1 MTRATRRWLAMF
13 VNETM
18 SDSPRV
24 LVIRLGAM
32 GDIFHAMPAVASLRR
47 GLPLSPITWVVEKQ
61 WLPILEGCPFVNQLM
76 AVDRK
81 SAGTVLASIR
91 RLRAEPYD
99 LAIDFQGLLK
109 SALIAVGSGAGNR
122 LGYSRDQ
129 LREPLAGLFYT
140 QTNSPNAVH
149 VVDRHLELATVAG
162 GHSKEAEFYLPQGS
176 AEGQLPLEP
185 FVLSCP
191 QAGWG
196 AKQWPSSYYG
206 ELGDL
211 LKREMGLALVLN
223 GPPGAEEQLRAMG
236 PVHAH
241 CSGLPGLIWA
251 TRRALAVVGLDSGPL
266 YMAAAIG
273 KPGVAIFGPTDPARN
288 GPYGGSISVLRS
300 PDADTTYKRLREEN
314 TAMRSI
320 TPRMAVDELKR
331 CLATYSQNPTPTR

>member
-1 MTRATRRWLAMF
+1 MSA
-13 VNETM
+13 NGTM
-18 SDSPRV
+18 SDSPRI

-32 GDIFHAMPAVASLRR
+32 GDIFHAMPAVASIRA
-47 GLPLSPITWVVEKQ
+47 GLPASRITWVVEKK
-61 WLPILEGCPFVNQLM
+61 WLPILEGCPFVNQLLAM
-76 AVDRK
+76 DRK
-81 SAGTVLASIR
+81 SAGTVLVSIR
-91 RLRAEPYD
+91 KLRAEPFD

-122 LGYSRDQ
+122 LGFSRDQ

-140 QTNSPNAVH
+140 QTHAPIAVH
-149 VVDRHLELATVAG
+149 MVDRHLELATVAG
-162 GHSKEAEFYLPQGS
+162 GHSTKAEFYLPEGR
-176 AEGQLPLEP
+176 AEGQLPEAP

-211 LKREMGLALVLN
+211 LKREMGLTLVLN

-236 PVHAH
+236 SVHAH
-241 CSGLPGLIWA
+241 CSDLPGLIWA
-251 TRRALAVVGLDSGPL
+251 TRRALAVVGLDSGPVH
-266 YMAAAIG
+266 MAAAIG

-288 GPYGGSISVLRS
+288 GPYGGSISVLRT
-300 PDADTTYKRLREEN
+300 PDAETTYKRREDEN
-314 TAMRSI
+314 KAMRSI
-320 TPRMAVDELKR
+320 TPRMVVDELKR